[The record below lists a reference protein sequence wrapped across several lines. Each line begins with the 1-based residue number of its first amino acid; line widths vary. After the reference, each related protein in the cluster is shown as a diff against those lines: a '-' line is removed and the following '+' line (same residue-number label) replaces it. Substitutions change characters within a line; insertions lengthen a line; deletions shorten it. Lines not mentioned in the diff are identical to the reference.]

1 MECLGVEESGREEIK
16 GIRRGPYRYGFWR
29 QRNGQLLEIPFSN
42 SRLFPHA
49 DNPLLQE
56 TPSKFVKYR
65 SGVDVG
71 GHVELHLPVTRV
83 AIVIHH
89 AAQVFVR
96 AKGLSHALS
105 RCLNVVVKRMAK
117 LEDLPIPN
125 HDTLEA
131 VYGELEETRRR
142 FDVLWSKFVD
152 LFGDSPE
159 VIGRSPGRVNL
170 IGEHID

>member
-1 MECLGVEESGREEIK
+1 
-16 GIRRGPYRYGFWR
+16 
-29 QRNGQLLEIPFSN
+29 
-42 SRLFPHA
+42 
-49 DNPLLQE
+49 
-56 TPSKFVKYR
+56 
-65 SGVDVG
+65 
-71 GHVELHLPVTRV
+71 
-83 AIVIHH
+83 
-89 AAQVFVR
+89 
-96 AKGLSHALS
+96 
-105 RCLNVVVKRMAK
+105 MAK

-170 IGEHID
+170 IDLVARRREYLYLGGLLSSGLSIHQLHSSSLR